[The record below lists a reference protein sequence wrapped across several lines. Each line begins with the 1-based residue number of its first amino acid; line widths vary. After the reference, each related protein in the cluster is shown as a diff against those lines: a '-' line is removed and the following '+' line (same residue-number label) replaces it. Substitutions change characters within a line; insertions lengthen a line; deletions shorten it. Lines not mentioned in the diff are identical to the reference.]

1 MALVG
6 RRDGRTFGY
15 GRQLSYAG
23 PQALKDMFGGGH
35 YGTVK
40 AHCDRWQAFVKWCCS
55 EQGPGIN
62 DARQIDRKVLADYA
76 AYLRDV
82 VKSGDLA
89 VSTAQNRL
97 SSVNRTMA
105 ALRGDQYVKL
115 PSPSKALGMQR
126 TGVRQSVPQGQDRDQ
141 VKEIV
146 NALCRNH
153 QQRAAAI
160 VLLARATAMR
170 LREAILADL
179 PRLSRE
185 ANDLGRINIQ
195 DGTKGGRAGA
205 SAPRWIAVDDH
216 VRGALEFARQ
226 VSPAGSRNL
235 IAPNER
241 YLEVLQEFVRPARD
255 ILHGHNLKGFHELRA
270 AYACGRYEQITQY
283 PAPINGG
290 QCCQVDRNLD
300 REARR
305 QISYE
310 LRHARIDVVAAYIG
324 GCA

>member
-6 RRDGRTFGY
+6 RRDGRNFGH

-40 AHCDRWQAFVKWCCS
+40 AHCDRRQAFVKWCRP

-62 DARQIDRKVLADYA
+62 DARQINRKVLADYA
-76 AYLRDV
+76 AYLRDLV
-82 VKSGDLA
+82 GRRDLA

-105 ALRGDQYVKL
+105 ALRGDQWVNL
-115 PSPSKALGMQR
+115 PSPSKALGIQR
-126 TGVRQSVPQGQDRDQ
+126 TGVRDSVPQGQDREQ
-141 VKEIV
+141 VTQIV
-146 NALCRNH
+146 DALCRH
-153 QQRAAAI
+153 DPLRAAAI
-160 VLLARATAMR
+160 VLLARASGMR
-170 LREAILADL
+170 LREAILAGL

-185 ANDLGRINIQ
+185 ANDPGRINIQ

-216 VRGALEFARQ
+216 VRSALWFARQ

-235 IAPNER
+235 IAPPES
-241 YLEVLQEFVRPARD
+241 
-255 ILHGHNLKGFHELRA
+255 H
-270 AYACGRYEQITQY
+270 
-283 PAPINGG
+283 
-290 QCCQVDRNLD
+290 
-300 REARR
+300 
-305 QISYE
+305 
-310 LRHARIDVVAAYIG
+310 
-324 GCA
+324 